1 MKNRYKYMN
10 SSIHK
15 PTVLVLGSTG
25 QTGRLII
32 EELNREPGSVHL
44 RLSSRKREEIERL
57 CLDGHE
63 AVYLDLD
70 DPHSFGLA
78 LAGVE
83 RLYLLTGYTVDML
96 VQSKT
101 LVDAARKAGVKH
113 IVHQG
118 IFGEWDCTDPHFAW
132 HQLIE
137 RYIETSG
144 ITWTHLHPN
153 YFMENLL
160 NVTPLRSG
168 MFPMFCGD
176 RRLGW
181 IALRDLAMVAATVL
195 REGREKHGGQ
205 NYWLSTEALNGSEVA
220 AILSKV
226 LGREIRAEL
235 KEPEDL
241 QELLALMGGKV
252 ESKYGE
258 GAVEF
263 MRQVLDGHMGYI
275 GRVRDDVP
283 YITGRVAT
291 TLRKWA
297 EEHREQLLEAIN
309 TN

>member
-1 MKNRYKYMN
+1 MIN
-10 SSIHK
+10 SLLHK

-32 EELNREPGSVHL
+32 EELNREPDSIHL
-44 RLSSRKREEIERL
+44 RLSSRKREEAARL
-57 CLDGHE
+57 CADGQE

-70 DPHSFGLA
+70 DPRSFGSA

-160 NVTPLRSG
+160 SITPLQAG
-168 MFPMFCGD
+168 TFPMFCGD

-181 IALRDLAMVAATVL
+181 IALRDLATVAATVL
-195 REGREKHGGQ
+195 REGPEKHGGQ

-220 AILSKV
+220 AILSEV
-226 LGREIRAEL
+226 LDREIRAEL
-235 KEPEDL
+235 QGPQDL
-241 QELLALMGGKV
+241 QQLLALSGSKV

-263 MRQVLDGHMGYI
+263 MRQVLDGQMGYI
-275 GRVRDDVP
+275 GSIRNDVP
-283 YITGRVAT
+283 YITGRAAT
-291 TLRKWA
+291 TVHKWA
-297 EEHREQLLEAIN
+297 EEHHQQLLEATD